1 MITKT
6 IKITVAAI
14 LTAALIVSGSILIP
28 YTGDVAIAADEYSA
42 DQIDGE
48 VIVFMKDRAKTD
60 AEDLEKKVGSVD
72 DVTLVSDM
80 EGQGEI
86 ALARSDDSST
96 KEMINDL
103 EKRED
108 VLFAEPNYLL
118 HLASADLT
126 GQQYSADMKNGLGIE
141 GWNRKNAKGC

>member
-80 EGQGEI
+80 EGQG
-86 ALARSDDSST
+86 
-96 KEMINDL
+96 
-103 EKRED
+103 
-108 VLFAEPNYLL
+108 
-118 HLASADLT
+118 
-126 GQQYSADMKNGLGIE
+126 
-141 GWNRKNAKGC
+141 

>member
-103 EKRED
+103 EKEKMSCLR
-108 VLFAEPNYLL
+108 
-118 HLASADLT
+118 
-126 GQQYSADMKNGLGIE
+126 
-141 GWNRKNAKGC
+141 NRIICCIWHRQI